1 MSDGP
6 LTVEVQFASRRPWVP
21 SRPALLRWATAA
33 HLRAARRRPA
43 AAELCIRVVGS
54 AEGRRLNRQ
63 FRGRDYATNVLSFP
77 AAAGMAGGALGDLVV
92 CAPVVAREAREQ
104 GKARA
109 AHWAHMI
116 VHGVL
121 HLHGFDH
128 EESRAARRME
138 RSEVEILAGF
148 GYQDPYRSG
157 SLTE

>member
-6 LTVEVQFASRRPWVP
+6 LAVEIQFASRSPWVP
-21 SRPALLRWATAA
+21 SRPALVRWATAA
-33 HLRAARRRPA
+33 HLRAARRRRSA
-43 AAELCIRVVGS
+43 AAELCIRVVGA
-54 AEGRRLNRQ
+54 AESRRLNRQ
-63 FRGRDYATNVLSFP
+63 FRGKDHATNVLSFP
-77 AAAGMAGGALGDLVV
+77 SAGVSAGGIAGALGDLVV

-104 GKARA
+104 GKARV

-128 EESRAARRME
+128 EEPRGARRME

-148 GYQDPYRSG
+148 GYQDPYR
-157 SLTE
+157 

>member
-1 MSDGP
+1 MSSDGP
-6 LTVEVQFASRRPWVP
+6 LSVEVQFASRRPWVP
-21 SRPALLRWATAA
+21 SRPALARWATAA
-33 HLRAARRRPA
+33 HLRAARRRAP
-43 AAELCIRVVGS
+43 AAELCIRVVGA

-77 AAAGMAGGALGDLVV
+77 AAAGLRGGPSGLLGDLVV

-138 RSEVEILAGF
+138 RREVEILAGF
-148 GYQDPYRSG
+148 GYQDPYR
-157 SLTE
+157 

>member
-6 LTVEVQFASRRPWVP
+6 LAPLLVEIQFASRKPWVP
-21 SRPALLRWATAA
+21 SRPALTRWAAAA
-33 HLRAARRRPA
+33 HLRAARRRST
-43 AAELCIRVVGS
+43 AAELCIRVVGA
-54 AEGRRLNRQ
+54 AESRRLNRQ
-63 FRGRDYATNVLSFP
+63 FRGKDYATNVLSFP
-77 AAAGMAGGALGDLVV
+77 AAIGPPGGAAGALGDLVV
-92 CAPVVAREAREQ
+92 CAPVVAHEAREQ

-121 HLHGFDH
+121 HLHGFEH

-148 GYQDPYRSG
+148 GYQDPYR
-157 SLTE
+157 